1 MSNKFTIESVSKV
14 QRGTALNEILCHIK
28 FKEVRFEVPFWASEI
43 SEDSFSK
50 EMYARLNSGEF
61 GEVGFP
67 PSLYRTIPPTQQ
79 QLEVEVR
86 EKRDSMLLK
95 SDWTQTSDCILPANK
110 KEEWK
115 AYRQKLRDLPN
126 QIGFP
131 YDVDY
136 PTQP

>member
-1 MSNKFTIESVSKV
+1 MAKTFTIESVDKI

-43 SEDSFSK
+43 STDPFSK
-50 EMYARLNSGEF
+50 EMYQRLNSGEF

-67 PSLYRTIPPTQQ
+67 PSLYRTIPPTQA
-79 QLEVEVR
+79 EVTEDVR
-86 EKRDSMLLK
+86 TKRDSLLLK
-95 SDWTQTSDCILPANK
+95 SDWTQTTDCMLPTSK

-115 AYRQKLRDLPN
+115 VYRQKLRDLPS

-131 YDVDY
+131 YDVDW